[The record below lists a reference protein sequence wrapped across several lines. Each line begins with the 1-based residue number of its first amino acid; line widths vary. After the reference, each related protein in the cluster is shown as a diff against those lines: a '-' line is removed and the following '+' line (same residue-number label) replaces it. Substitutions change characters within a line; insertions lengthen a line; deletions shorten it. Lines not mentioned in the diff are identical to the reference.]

1 MSKLFISVHFTMLT
15 IIAFCLFFILLKDF
29 TPTVYIDESRIIKR
43 VLYCI
48 DEGSIYLDVNLYPD
62 SGDAYGNA
70 SGNYRSYCDR
80 PLIER

>member
-1 MSKLFISVHFTMLT
+1 MSKLFISMHFTMLT
-15 IIAFCLFFILLKDF
+15 IITFCLILILLKDS
-29 TPTVYIDESRIIKR
+29 TTTAYLSQYQIKQI
-43 VLYCI
+43 LSCL
-48 DEGSIYLDVNLYPD
+48 DGGNIYLDVNLYPD